1 MIDAKIGDKIT
12 IAETVHGFDDTSNC
26 KDRTYTI
33 TAIYPHMALAEC
45 NGIRRCF
52 SYGDLV
58 RLGIQ
63 KQSAVYEALR
73 KERIFDIGCGRPR
86 KELS

>member
-33 TAIYPHMALAEC
+33 TAIYPYY
-45 NGIRRCF
+45 GISRVQRN
-52 SYGDLV
+52 
-58 RLGIQ
+58 
-63 KQSAVYEALR
+63 KAVLFVWR
-73 KERIFDIGCGRPR
+73 FG
-86 KELS
+86 

>member
-1 MIDAKIGDKIT
+1 M
-12 IAETVHGFDDTSNC
+12 V
-26 KDRTYTI
+26 
-33 TAIYPHMALAEC
+33 LAEC

-63 KQSAVYEALR
+63 KQNAVYEALR
-73 KERIFDIGCGRPR
+73 KERSFDIGCGRPR